1 MALTLKKLIGKQIK
15 LVKNQAKAA
24 QTLAKANMAAN
35 RAVATKSGMK
45 FLGQQGMKHA
55 AKFGNSK
62 IGMKLKTLGGS
73 STGKKLLTAFM
84 S

>member
-24 QTLAKANMAAN
+24 QTLAKANLAAN
-35 RAVATKSGMK
+35 RAVATRGGMK
-45 FLGQQGMKHA
+45 FLSQQGMKQA
-55 AKFGNSK
+55 ARLGDTK
-62 IGMKLKTLGGS
+62 IGMRLKKLGGS